1 MKIDS
6 QFPNVACFD
15 NGISIDRYAAI
26 FLNRADYGYDKE
38 WLARRGDFYPC
49 LAMNAA
55 PFHPQGFGQ
64 HAECMLGR
72 HLGKRIDSKDLPPD
86 CQKLIRQDLGL

>member
-1 MKIDS
+1 M
-6 QFPNVACFD
+6 ARTC
-15 NGISIDRYAAI
+15 DRYTAVY
-26 FLNRADYGYDKE
+26 LDRAEWGYDKDYFS
-38 WLARRGDFYPC
+38 RRGNLYPC
-49 LAMNAA
+49 VGMNSQ

-64 HAECMLGR
+64 HSECMLGR